1 MDTVPVN
8 KTATFIILAGVVSV
22 VGTFIGYQL
31 WIGSSTMPSP
41 IEGFAGPSVGA
52 GSPDCLRTSSEA
64 AKLYEI
70 INSKKSTTEE
80 GPDDVR
86 ELGVLL
92 GKLACFK
99 RDLMSPS
106 GIVEATWKQP
116 FNTSQDM
123 EPIAETTAR
132 CFAKTIPKRDLDLSL
147 DKWSSRGN
155 MLVKRSC
162 TSLKL
167 SDSEYKEAV
176 SLFKAVI
183 QDVSDVAYSV
193 CQQKNVTIAGMPG
206 PRMVQGYEPA
216 SLSML
221 REYKGLY

>member
-1 MDTVPVN
+1 MDEIKVN
-8 KTATFIILAGVVSV
+8 RTTSFVLLAALISV

-31 WIGSSTMPSP
+31 WIGSKTMPSP
-41 IEGFAGPSVGA
+41 LEGFAGPSR
-52 GSPDCLRTSSEA
+52 GSGTPDCLRTSSEA
-64 AKLYEI
+64 AKLYELI
-70 INSKKSTTEE
+70 HSRRPNTES
-80 GPDDVR
+80 GPDDIR
-86 ELGVLL
+86 ELAVLL

-132 CFAKTIPKRDLDLSL
+132 CFSKTIPKRDLDLSL
-147 DKWSSRGN
+147 EKWSSRGTS
-155 MLVKRSC
+155 LVKRIC
-162 TSLKL
+162 TSIHL
-167 SDSEYKEAV
+167 SESEHNSAL

-183 QDVSDVAYSV
+183 LDVTSVAYSV
-193 CQQKNVTIAGMPG
+193 CQKKDVIIAGQPG
-206 PRMVQGYEPA
+206 PRMVHGFEPPA
-216 SLSML
+216 LSML

>member
-1 MDTVPVN
+1 MDEVKVN
-8 KTATFIILAGVVSV
+8 RPTTFILLAAIVSV

-31 WIGSSTMPSP
+31 WIGSTTMPSP
-41 IEGFAGPSVGA
+41 LEGFAGPSKGS

-64 AKLYEI
+64 AKLYELVH
-70 INSKKSTTEE
+70 SKKTSTEE
-80 GPDDVR
+80 GPDDIR
-86 ELGVLL
+86 ELSVLL

-106 GIVEATWKQP
+106 GVVEATWKQP

-132 CFAKTIPKRDLDLSL
+132 CFSKTIPKRDLDLSL
-147 DKWSSRGN
+147 DKWSNRGT
-155 MLVKRSC
+155 MLVKRIC
-162 TSLKL
+162 TSIRL
-167 SDSEYKEAV
+167 SDSDYAEAL
-176 SLFKAVI
+176 SLFKALVK
-183 QDVSDVAYSV
+183 DVTDVAYSV
-193 CQQKNVTIAGMPG
+193 CQKKDVIIAGQPG

>member
-1 MDTVPVN
+1 MDEVRVN
-8 KTATFIILAGVVSV
+8 RTTTFIFLAAIVSV

-31 WIGSSTMPSP
+31 WIGSSTMPVP

-64 AKLYEI
+64 AQLYEVI
-70 INSKKSTTEE
+70 HSKPSTTGE
-80 GPDDVR
+80 GPDDIR
-86 ELGVLL
+86 EMGVLL

-99 RDLMSPS
+99 RDLLGPS

-147 DKWSSRGN
+147 DKWSSRGS
-155 MLVKRSC
+155 MLVKRIC
-162 TSLKL
+162 TSIRL
-167 SDSEYKEAV
+167 SESEYKKALG
-176 SLFKAVI
+176 LFKALMNDI
-183 QDVSDVAYSV
+183 SSVAYSV
-193 CQQKNVTIAGMPG
+193 CQKKDVFIAGQVG
-206 PRMVQGYEPA
+206 PRMVQGYEPLA
-216 SLSML
+216 LSML